1 MKTYPSIPRIADAP
15 DGLFDSGHLWLLE
28 KVDGAHLRFQLT
40 DSGAI
45 RFGDRTRVYDD
56 PDAIPEPYG
65 HAVRHVR
72 ECFDRAALRNAVDDV
87 ESVVF
92 FGEATHRHAIE
103 YDWDRLPSFLGFDVW
118 SETDERFR
126 PPGAV
131 QGIFERLGLDPVNAI
146 ERERNTRDFDASSYS
161 VPDSAWYDGPAEGVV
176 VRNKRGGRAKILHP
190 EFRGTGE
197 PTPDDISAAELAERC
212 ATDRRFGKLEAE
224 LTGRGTSVTFES
236 LYDLA
241 VVDIVREEHGRL
253 YGGSASV
260 DVSEFRSAL
269 APRVRAFLDENA
281 E

>member
-15 DGLFDSGHLWLLE
+15 DGLFDAGHLWLLE
-28 KVDGAHLRFQLT
+28 KIDGAHLRFQLAE
-40 DSGAI
+40 SGAI
-45 RFGDRTRVYDD
+45 RFGGRARVYDD

-72 ECFDRAALRNAVDDV
+72 ERLDRDALRSAVEDV

-118 SETDERFR
+118 SETDGRFR

-146 ERERNTRDFDASSYS
+146 EREVNTRDFDPGSYS

-176 VRNKRGGRAKILHP
+176 VRNKRGGRAKLVHP
-190 EFRGTGE
+190 EFQGAEAPAPADR
-197 PTPDDISAAELAERC
+197 SAEELAERC
-212 ATDRRFGKLEAE
+212 ATKHRLGRLDDE
-224 LTGRGTSVTFES
+224 LAGRGEAVTFES
-236 LYDLA
+236 LYDRA
-241 VVDIVREEHGRL
+241 ITDIAREEHGRL
-253 YGGSASV
+253 YGGSPSV
-260 DVSEFRSAL
+260 DPSEFRSAV
-269 APRVRAFLDENA
+269 AARVRAFLDETA